1 MKNIRKKVQICI
13 LSNLVLLFIITLP
26 IIVLNTGDSTY
37 FRYGWSDDLILI
49 SFPVNTKMRY
59 MIVCLYIILIK
70 ASNVFISD
78 IVGPILGF
86 NIYNPDKK
94 VITDFT
100 KNELQ
105 LYGNVNFLIN
115 GFKRI
120 MTIMISITQIDLALI
135 GMLSGEII
143 SFYTIRM
150 LLNEKKFKKVSDE
163 NLDKTVNTCWV

>member
-1 MKNIRKKVQICI
+1 MKNIRKKVRLCI
-13 LSNLVLLFIITLP
+13 LSNLFLLIIITIP
-26 IIVLNTGDSTY
+26 IVMLNNGKSTY
-37 FRYGWSDDLILI
+37 FRYGWSDDLVLI
-49 SFPVNTKMRY
+49 SFSVNTKMRY
-59 MIVCLYIILIK
+59 IIVCLYIILIK
-70 ASNVFISD
+70 ATNVLISE

-105 LYGNVNFLIN
+105 WYGNINFLIN

-120 MTIMISITQIDLALI
+120 MMIMISITQIDLALI

-150 LLNEKKFKKVSDE
+150 LLNEKKFIKDNEKIFV
-163 NLDKTVNTCWV
+163 

>member
-1 MKNIRKKVQICI
+1 MKNIKKKVQFGI
-13 LSNLVLLFIITLP
+13 LSNLVLLFVITLP
-26 IIVLNTGDSTY
+26 IIVLNTGESSY

-70 ASNVFISD
+70 ASNVFISE

-86 NIYNPDKK
+86 NIYNPDKM

-100 KNELQ
+100 KFELQ
-105 LYGNVNFLIN
+105 VYGNVNFMIN

-135 GMLSGEII
+135 GMLSGEIM

-150 LLNEKKFKKVSDE
+150 LLNEKKFKNV
-163 NLDKTVNTCWV
+163 DKIETDMFLP

>member
-1 MKNIRKKVQICI
+1 MKNIRKKVQYCI
-13 LSNLVLLFIITLP
+13 LFNLVLLFIITAP
-26 IIVLNTGDSTY
+26 IVLLNNGESTY

-49 SFPVNTKMRY
+49 SFSVNTKERY
-59 MIVCLYIILIK
+59 MIVCLYIIVIK
-70 ASNVFISD
+70 ASNVFISE

-86 NIYNPDKK
+86 NIYNPDKQ
-94 VITDFT
+94 VITDFS

-105 LYGNVNFLIN
+105 VYGNLNYLIN

-120 MTIMISITQIDLALI
+120 MMIMISITQIDLALI

>member
-59 MIVCLYIILIK
+59 MIVCLYIIVIK
-70 ASNVFISD
+70 ASNVFISE

-86 NIYNPDKK
+86 NIYNPDKI

-100 KNELQ
+100 KFELQ
-105 LYGNVNFLIN
+105 VYGNANFMIN

-135 GMLSGEII
+135 GMLSGEIM

-150 LLNEKKFKKVSDE
+150 LLNEKKFKTDTE
-163 NLDKTVNTCWV
+163 NN

>member
-1 MKNIRKKVQICI
+1 M
-13 LSNLVLLFIITLP
+13 
-26 IIVLNTGDSTY
+26 LNNGESTY
-37 FRYGWSDDLILI
+37 FRYGWSDDLVLI

-59 MIVCLYIILIK
+59 IIVCLYIIVIKGTNVLIGE
-70 ASNVFISD
+70 

-86 NIYNPDKK
+86 NIYNPDKM

-150 LLNEKKFKKVSDE
+150 LLNEKKFKLNTD
-163 NLDKTVNTCWV
+163 NLLF

>member
-1 MKNIRKKVQICI
+1 MKEIRNKIQSCI
-13 LSNLVLLFIITLP
+13 FYNLVLLLFITIP
-26 IIVLNTGDSTY
+26 IVLLNDGKSSY
-37 FRYGWSDDLILI
+37 FKWGWSDDLVLI
-49 SFPVNTKMRY
+49 SFQVNTKMRY
-59 MIVCLYIILIK
+59 MIVCLYIIVIK
-70 ASNVFISD
+70 ASNVFISE
-78 IVGPILGF
+78 IVQPILGF

-105 LYGNVNFLIN
+105 LYANVNYLIN

-120 MTIMISITQIDLALI
+120 MTIMISITQIDLALL

-150 LLNEKKFKKVSDE
+150 LLDEKEFEKKKHVE
-163 NLDKTVNTCWV
+163 LDSIIINKF

>member
-1 MKNIRKKVQICI
+1 MKNIRKKVQYCI
-13 LSNLVLLFIITLP
+13 LFNLVLLFIITAP
-26 IIVLNTGDSTY
+26 IVLLNNGESTY

-49 SFPVNTKMRY
+49 SFSVNTKERY
-59 MIVCLYIILIK
+59 MIVCLYIIVIK
-70 ASNVFISD
+70 ASNVFISE

-150 LLNEKKFKKVSDE
+150 LLNEKQFKKDRGKNMDANMFIV
-163 NLDKTVNTCWV
+163 

>member
-1 MKNIRKKVQICI
+1 M
-13 LSNLVLLFIITLP
+13 
-26 IIVLNTGDSTY
+26 LNNGESTY
-37 FRYGWSDDLILI
+37 FRYGWSDDLVLI

-59 MIVCLYIILIK
+59 IIVCLYIIVIKGTDVLIGE
-70 ASNVFISD
+70 

-86 NIYNPDKK
+86 NIYNPDKQ
-94 VITDFT
+94 VITDFSQ
-100 KNELQ
+100 NELQ
-105 LYGNVNFLIN
+105 VYGNLNYLIN

-120 MTIMISITQIDLALI
+120 MMIMISITQIDLALI

-163 NLDKTVNTCWV
+163 NLDKTGNTCWV

>member
-120 MTIMISITQIDLALI
+120 MTIMISITQ
-135 GMLSGEII
+135 
-143 SFYTIRM
+143 
-150 LLNEKKFKKVSDE
+150 
-163 NLDKTVNTCWV
+163 

>member
-1 MKNIRKKVQICI
+1 
-13 LSNLVLLFIITLP
+13 
-26 IIVLNTGDSTY
+26 
-37 FRYGWSDDLILI
+37 
-49 SFPVNTKMRY
+49 
-59 MIVCLYIILIK
+59 MIVCLYIIVIK
-70 ASNVFISD
+70 ASNVFISE

-86 NIYNPDKK
+86 NIYNPDKI

-100 KNELQ
+100 KFELQ
-105 LYGNVNFLIN
+105 VYGNVNFLIN

-150 LLNEKKFKKVSDE
+150 LLNEKTFKKDTE
-163 NLDKTVNTCWV
+163 NNLDKMEKGMNY